1 MLEWLPSITATY
13 STATFAPRRVEAA
26 ARLHRPNYDASWH
39 ISDVGPYRGPGEPVL
54 GEGEDCCRC
63 RRATGADEA
72 PHCIEVHL
80 RQRRRRPVRTG
91 RTLARSAREC
101 PSSRGRRLG
110 GAADRSNVSTSD
122 FTVEHV
128 LANDVCR
135 PIAYLEPR
143 PAGASAS
150 KWSPDNVPPVGR

>member
-1 MLEWLPSITATY
+1 MVPANLCSGKAKTAADAEGQPGQTKHCAGTDGADPSA
-13 STATFAPRRVEAA
+13 
-26 ARLHRPNYDASWH
+26 
-39 ISDVGPYRGPGEPVL
+39 L
-54 GEGEDCCRC
+54 GERVSE
-63 RRATGADEA
+63 
-72 PHCIEVHL
+72 L
-80 RQRRRRPVRTG
+80 
-91 RTLARSAREC
+91 
-101 PSSRGRRLG
+101 GRRLG

-128 LANDVCR
+128 LTNDVCR